1 MLGFAMGAAKSCTL
15 SVTSLRWVWLLLIVW
30 KVAQGFKHQNVHIGC
45 ICFVAFLLDVRM
57 RSILVLRVL
66 TSEPETERQ
75 VIFKNRFFVPR
86 EASEE
91 GGKGAQGWV
100 QGVASLS

>member
-1 MLGFAMGAAKSCTL
+1 MG
-15 SVTSLRWVWLLLIVW
+15 
-30 KVAQGFKHQNVHIGC
+30 QGFKHQNVHIGC
-45 ICFVAFLLDVRM
+45 IRFVAFLLDVRM

-75 VIFKNRFFVPR
+75 TIFKNRFFVPR

-91 GGKGAQGWV
+91 GGERGQGWG
-100 QGVASLS
+100 QGAVSLW

>member
-1 MLGFAMGAAKSCTL
+1 M
-15 SVTSLRWVWLLLIVW
+15 
-30 KVAQGFKHQNVHIGC
+30 HIGC
-45 ICFVAFLLDVRM
+45 IRFVAFLLDVRM

-75 VIFKNRFFVPR
+75 AMFKTQFFVPR

-91 GGKGAQGWV
+91 GGKGGQGWV
-100 QGVASLS
+100 QGVAPLS

>member
-1 MLGFAMGAAKSCTL
+1 
-15 SVTSLRWVWLLLIVW
+15 
-30 KVAQGFKHQNVHIGC
+30 
-45 ICFVAFLLDVRM
+45 M

-75 VIFKNRFFVPR
+75 AMFKTQFFVPR

-91 GGKGAQGWV
+91 GGKGGQGWV
-100 QGVASLS
+100 QGVAPLS